1 MAREFDLFPPNG
13 KVGDEERAWLE
24 RQQEV
29 ELRRRCH
36 IIVRLYREVEAELNN
51 DQAIREG
58 KVPRVVPTKE
68 DVYER
73 GWLRLPIP
81 PGGMGVF
88 LRWRKVAV
96 ERGLVEVPTKKRKKP
111 I

>member
-13 KVGDEERAWLE
+13 KVGDDERKWLE

-29 ELRRRCH
+29 EFRRRCH
-36 IIVRLYREVEAELNN
+36 IIVRLYREVEAEMG
-51 DQAIREG
+51 RE
-58 KVPRVVPTKE
+58 PMKE

-81 PGGMGVF
+81 PGGMGIF
-88 LRWRKVAV
+88 LRWRKVAI
-96 ERGLVEVPTKKRKKP
+96 ERGLVEAPKKKRKRP
-111 I
+111 V